1 MKPGPNL
8 LRAMRRRERPTN
20 LPGHLAEA
28 LHHVE
33 NTLAAES
40 VALQDVIGLGMRD
53 ATAEEVAEAC
63 AAWERNGGH
72 L

>member
-8 LRAMRRRERPTN
+8 LRAMRRRDRPTN
-20 LPGHLAEA
+20 LAGHLVEA
-28 LHHVE
+28 I
-33 NTLAAES
+33 AACGAPPAES
-40 VALQDVIGLGMRD
+40 AALQDVIGVGMRD